1 MRNPASTCKEAIM
14 VTSIRR
20 RIPRLIGASG
30 LAATLALGAGA
41 ATARAAHQEAPRAK
55 AAPTAPCSK
64 QNPCTGSNQNNQ
76 SSGNAV
82 GNQNNQ
88 SSGNTRGKLPPGT
101 SYDIDPGYNDTRGKL
116 PPGTSYDIDP
126 GYNDTR
132 GKLPPGY
139 ELPDCG
145 HSYCPDGMTHDNRNF
160 PPGTPI

>member
-1 MRNPASTCKEAIM
+1 M

-76 SSGNAV
+76 SSGN
-82 GNQNNQ
+82 
-88 SSGNTRGKLPPGT
+88 TRGKLPPGT
-101 SYDIDPGYNDTRGKL
+101 P
-116 PPGTSYDIDP
+116 YDIDP

-145 HSYCPDGMTHDNRNF
+145 HSYCPDGMTHDNRNV